1 MGEAEQQQR
10 KINMTAE
17 QILTTGDLSQFIGSE
32 QFFRHALSR
41 KHLYT
46 EGAQFVAERARA
58 YWLLDKIALHGSPEV
73 AREDFQVWK
82 LSVNP
87 DHKATLTTSDG
98 NDGILKSEALTFT
111 DFPLSEITLWAVR
124 NEFDGFTIML
134 PTEY

>member
-1 MGEAEQQQR
+1 
-10 KINMTAE
+10 MTTE

-32 QFFRHALSR
+32 QFFRHALS
-41 KHLYT
+41 KSHLYT
-46 EGAQFVAERARA
+46 EGEQFVAKRAGA
-58 YWLLDKIALHGSPEV
+58 YWLLDKIALHGSPEI

-82 LSVNP
+82 LTVNP
-87 DHKATLTTSDG
+87 AGPATLTTTDG
-98 NDGILKSEALTFT
+98 DDGILKTEALTFT

>member
-1 MGEAEQQQR
+1 
-10 KINMTAE
+10 MTTE

-32 QFFRHALSR
+32 QLFRHGLSR

-46 EGAQFVAERARA
+46 QGAQFVAERAGA
-58 YWLLDKIALHGSPEV
+58 YWLLDKIALHGSPEI
-73 AREDFQVWK
+73 AHQDFQVWK
-82 LSVNP
+82 LTVNP
-87 DHKATLTTSDG
+87 AGTATLTTTDG
-98 NDGILKSEALTFT
+98 DDGILKTEALTFT

>member
-1 MGEAEQQQR
+1 
-10 KINMTAE
+10 MTTE

-32 QFFRHALSR
+32 QLFRHGLSR

-46 EGAQFVAERARA
+46 EGVQFVAERAGA
-58 YWLLDKIALHGSPEV
+58 YWLLDKIALHGSPAI

-82 LSVNP
+82 LTVHP
-87 DHKATLTTSDG
+87 DQTATLTTSNGD
-98 NDGILKSEALTFT
+98 NDILNTEELPFT

-134 PTEY
+134 PGEY